1 MFWLF
6 IAVALVFVFRK
17 EIFSYLK
24 NLARNFDCCC
34 MPLYGIVIMVV
45 MIVFLLVFLFDITP
59 CGMERERQENAS
71 ELVVTDTIPNV
82 VVPDGY
88 ELIPLVVKGRNISCD
103 SHIIVTFYNGKKI
116 ILDYDKDKDWKHVR
130 KGDVCSYVRKY
141 NEQGVLIKDEVF
153 PVAPQ
158 FVCFDTKKGTVSY
171 YN

>member
-1 MFWLF
+1 
-6 IAVALVFVFRK
+6 
-17 EIFSYLK
+17 
-24 NLARNFDCCC
+24 
-34 MPLYGIVIMVV
+34 
-45 MIVFLLVFLFDITP
+45 
-59 CGMERERQENAS
+59 MERERQENAS

-88 ELIPLVVKGRNISCD
+88 ELIPLVVKGYRVSCD

-116 ILDYDKDKDWKHVR
+116 ILDYDKNKDWKHVR

-141 NEQGVLIKDEVF
+141 NEQGILIVDKVF